1 MIERK
6 LLIVPLLLLV
16 LGMVLAAGCTTPAA
30 SSVDSGQNI
39 SQTGHRVEVIHF
51 HRTQQCYSCRMVGA
65 LAEDTVNTYFA
76 DELASGKVVF
86 GHINMELPENQEIVA
101 RYEPAAQSLWIGV
114 YDENGFHKE
123 QNINVWYK
131 INDQNEYMA
140 YLKEVIE
147 KRLAGD
153 FS

>member
-1 MIERK
+1 MIK
-6 LLIVPLLLLV
+6 SKMLIIPLLLLV
-16 LGMVLAAGCTTPAA
+16 LGMVLAAGCTTPVT
-30 SSVDSGQNI
+30 SSVDAGQNT
-39 SQTGHRVEVIHF
+39 SQTGHRIEVIHF

-65 LAEDTVNTYFA
+65 FAEDTVNTFFA

-86 GHINMELPENQEIVA
+86 GHINMELPENKEIVA

-114 YDENGFHKE
+114 YDENGFYKE

-131 INDQNEYMA
+131 INDQNEYMT
-140 YLKEVIE
+140 YLKEVID

>member
-1 MIERK
+1 
-6 LLIVPLLLLV
+6 
-16 LGMVLAAGCTTPAA
+16 
-30 SSVDSGQNI
+30 
-39 SQTGHRVEVIHF
+39 
-51 HRTQQCYSCRMVGA
+51 MVGA
-65 LAEDTVNTYFA
+65 FAEDTVNTYFA

-131 INDQNEYMA
+131 IKDQNEYMT
-140 YLKEVIE
+140 YLKGVIE
-147 KRLAGD
+147 KRLEGD